1 MNEIT
6 NATEVANEVFDNS
19 IVRNFTKL
27 QEIISN
33 TGMFQCDNLQLKIT
47 KDIGTVTIPMVRQ
60 HMADDFLSELT
71 SFLDVNVLYAY
82 KKQDGSSYRIVA
94 YTMPFQDE
102 MYIVSVDSQQYG
114 IVEEMYVTLFES
126 LDIMFKWLHKG
137 YEMLLENKDQIEIIE
152 QQDLTSLYKNFV

>member
-60 HMADDFLSELT
+60 HMADDFLRELT

-114 IVEEMYVTLFES
+114 IVEEMYITLFES

>member
-60 HMADDFLSELT
+60 HMADDFLRELT

-126 LDIMFKWLHKG
+126 LDIMFKWLYKG

-152 QQDLTSLYKNFV
+152 QQDLTILYKNFV